1 MQNNQ
6 EEFFETLNTSTK
18 MKIHITH
25 QILKVVFLSLIF
37 KVSLEYKLS
46 VKSFFMKLNNFGN
59 KFKKHCLAFCL
70 K

>member
-1 MQNNQ
+1 MKNNQ
-6 EEFFETLNTSTK
+6 EEFYEIPNTLAK

-25 QILKVVFLSLIF
+25 QILKVVFLSLIP
-37 KVSLEYKLS
+37 KVSLEYKLR
-46 VKSFFMKLNNFGN
+46 VKSFFMKLNNFDN